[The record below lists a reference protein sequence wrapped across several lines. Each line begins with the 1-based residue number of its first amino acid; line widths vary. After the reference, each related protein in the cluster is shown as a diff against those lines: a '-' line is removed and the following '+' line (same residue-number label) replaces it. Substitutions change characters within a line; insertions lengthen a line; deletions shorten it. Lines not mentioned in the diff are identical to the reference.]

1 MEAAIDSQ
9 SQELNEVKIERAFP
23 TPEEAS
29 AYAHSVL
36 SLGNVR
42 ASPHTSAI
50 QYSTRLA
57 PHVWHIICF

>member
-42 ASPHTSAI
+42 ASPHTHAIHMHSAV
-50 QYSTRLA
+50 QHTLSPT
-57 PHVWHIICF
+57 